1 MDKKFLK
8 YNLFVSLGEDCACTS
23 YLRDCKLQFASF
35 PFDWLTHASFEKR
48 IELVCNN
55 FKDFLNF
62 NDLYNLN
69 FEKNPD
75 IHFDSYGNKSTDFY
89 HYHDFAPGVPLD
101 ESYPDVKA
109 KYDRRIKRFYRE
121 IKTAK
126 EILFV
131 WFSRDKKLSDE
142 QLKSAL
148 SKLNE
153 KFPNKKIDLLILENN
168 FEMTNKNIEE
178 YQISENIT
186 KYIFDNKTFCTNNP
200 LDECMGNKE
209 LTYKIFNKY
218 AIKLSI
224 IKSCSIII
232 KKIFLNLIPSRKLRN
247 KIRG

>member
-1 MDKKFLK
+1 MKAI
-8 YNLFVSLGEDCACTS
+8 G
-23 YLRDCKLQFASF
+23 
-35 PFDWLTHASFEKR
+35 
-48 IELVCNN
+48 
-55 FKDFLNF
+55 
-62 NDLYNLN
+62 
-69 FEKNPD
+69 
-75 IHFDSYGNKSTDFY
+75 
-89 HYHDFAPGVPLD
+89 
-101 ESYPDVKA
+101 VKA

-168 FEMTNKNIEE
+168 FDMTNKNIEE

-209 LTYKIFNKY
+209 LTYKIFNK
-218 AIKLSI
+218 
-224 IKSCSIII
+224 
-232 KKIFLNLIPSRKLRN
+232 
-247 KIRG
+247 